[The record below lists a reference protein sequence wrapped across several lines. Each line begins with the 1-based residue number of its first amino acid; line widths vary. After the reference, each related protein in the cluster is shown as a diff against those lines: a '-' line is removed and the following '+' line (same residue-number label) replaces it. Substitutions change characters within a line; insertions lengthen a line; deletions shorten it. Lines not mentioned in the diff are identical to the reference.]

1 MDALSIVLA
10 KASLYIF
17 TTRLRTHIYDI
28 LKLLKLIEILP
39 NNLIEMN
46 YKERKKKVELRK
58 NRMGP

>member
-46 YKERKKKVELRK
+46 YKERKKEVELRK